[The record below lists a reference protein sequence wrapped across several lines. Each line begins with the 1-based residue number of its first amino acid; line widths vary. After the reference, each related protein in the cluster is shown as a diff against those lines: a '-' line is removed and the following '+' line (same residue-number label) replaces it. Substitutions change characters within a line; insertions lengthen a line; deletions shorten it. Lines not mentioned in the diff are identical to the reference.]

1 MVLDRVI
8 EGVVLLLKVGVR
20 EGGREGEVVLVKGRV
35 VAMGVMDR
43 VPGRFEALPLPPP
56 PPPPEAV

>member
-1 MVLDRVI
+1 M
-8 EGVVLLLKVGVR
+8 VLLLKVGVR